1 MALPVLGII
10 GIVEIGQ
17 AQRMG
22 EFVDGR
28 PDSALG
34 GTGYAPKFGGAEVLA
49 GDNTVQGDV
58 QSVRRPMRPDG
69 MGGAF
74 RLAVTGV
81 IHEDHINLTVVVLV
95 VLGKVDGRVQLLQSV
110 FEDPGRLGRIG
121 FVRSVG

>member
-1 MALPVLGII
+1 
-10 GIVEIGQ
+10 
-17 AQRMG
+17 
-22 EFVDGR
+22 
-28 PDSALG
+28 
-34 GTGYAPKFGGAEVLA
+34 
-49 GDNTVQGDV
+49 
-58 QSVRRPMRPDG
+58 MRPDG